1 MYTTGILG
9 EKIRLSDKSLKELS
23 PAYLAGHKL
32 GRLTKRALPALQSAL
47 QHAQTHI
54 MHIMHSMNANA
65 SNTLQDQAPVDY
77 DEPAIL
83 RRLGSTQALHD
94 WQIKNGL
101 ILTQRT
107 ATTFGSLN
115 ELI

>member
-32 GRLTKRALPALQSAL
+32 GRLTKRALPALQSAF
-47 QHAQTHI
+47 QHAQ
-54 MHIMHSMNANA
+54 MHIMHSMTANA

-101 ILTQRT
+101 ILPQHT

>member
-32 GRLTKRALPALQSAL
+32 GRLTKRAFSALQSAF
-47 QHAQTHI
+47 QHTCTHI
-54 MHIMHSMNANA
+54 MYSMTANA
-65 SNTLQDQAPVDY
+65 SNTLQDQIPADY
-77 DEPAIL
+77 HEPAIL
-83 RRLGSTQALHD
+83 RRLGSTQVLHD

>member
-9 EKIRLSDKSLKELS
+9 EKIRSSKELS

-47 QHAQTHI
+47 QHVQTHI
-54 MHIMHSMNANA
+54 MHSMTANA
-65 SNTLQDQAPVDY
+65 SNTPQDQAPVDY

-101 ILTQRT
+101 ILPQHT

>member
-9 EKIRLSDKSLKELS
+9 EKIRLSDQSLKKLS

-32 GRLTKRALPALQSAL
+32 GRLTKKAVPALQSAF
-47 QHAQTHI
+47 Q
-54 MHIMHSMNANA
+54 SMTANA
-65 SNTLQDQAPVDY
+65 SNTPQNQAPVDY
-77 DEPAIL
+77 EQPAIL
-83 RRLGSTQALHD
+83 RCLGSTQALHD

-101 ILTQRT
+101 ILPQHT

>member
-32 GRLTKRALPALQSAL
+32 GRLTKRALPALQSAF
-47 QHAQTHI
+47 QHAQ

-101 ILTQRT
+101 ILPQHT